1 MIVRDLGYRVEHLKD
16 GESHLVR
23 PDGSRI
29 VLAFTLGWG
38 DLRQLT
44 VADVVYN
51 VLQDP
56 AYKSELTEWE
66 TQYKKSM
73 PDLKRIRRKLKL
85 TQTEFASQFRFSL
98 TQVREWERHKQ
109 FPNPIQR
116 AYLQVIW
123 TESDVVRRALS
134 RPTDLA
140 ITEPE
145 QSLTRYQVD
154 AA

>member
-1 MIVRDLGYRVEHLKD
+1 M
-16 GESHLVR
+16 
-23 PDGSRI
+23 
-29 VLAFTLGWG
+29 LAFTLGWG

-85 TQTEFASQFRFSL
+85 TQIEFASQFRFSL

-109 FPNPIQR
+109 FPNPI
-116 AYLQVIW
+116 
-123 TESDVVRRALS
+123 
-134 RPTDLA
+134 
-140 ITEPE
+140 
-145 QSLTRYQVD
+145 
-154 AA
+154 